1 MSYDNYNFWDEINIT
16 KGEHN
21 VIKHFSS
28 HKEILIP
35 ESDKSNSAVVLNR
48 HDYITRINEMLY
60 DTSKFR
66 NIDIKS
72 AKEIDYMF

>member
-16 KGEHN
+16 KAEHN

-35 ESDKSNSAVVLNR
+35 ESEKSNSAVMLNR
-48 HDYITRINEMLY
+48 HDYITRMNEMLY

-66 NIDIKS
+66 NTDIKS
-72 AKEIDYMF
+72 GKEIDCMY